1 MNDDV
6 STEHVAAGAP
16 DAPPAAALDVDALG
30 RWLVSRGE
38 PVTGPVT
45 CQRIGLGQ
53 SNLTYGV
60 QDAAGHRWVARRPPL
75 GTLLA
80 SAHDVAREHRILSAL
95 AGTDVPTPG
104 VVGLVEDTLVCEA
117 PVLVVEYVDGLVIDR
132 MESAERLSERQ
143 RHRVGLELADV
154 LARLHAVDLEAV
166 GLSGLASHSPY
177 AQRQLKR
184 WSRQW
189 EASRTR
195 DLPALDRL
203 TSWLEAHVP
212 EQSRLSVVHG
222 DLHVR
227 NVILDPES
235 CAVRAALDW
244 ELCTLG
250 DPLADLGSTLA
261 YWPQASD
268 EPIGLFEASR
278 LPGFATRDEIAQAYA
293 SASGA
298 DLSALPFWEVL
309 GMWKIAIIA
318 EGVRRRALDEPANA
332 AEGGPPAAH
341 LIDGLVER
349 ALERAG
355 A

>member
-1 MNDDV
+1 V
-6 STEHVAAGAP
+6 TTARVLGT
-16 DAPPAAALDVDALG
+16 AALA
-30 RWLVSRGE
+30 RWLVDRGE
-38 PVTGPVT
+38 PVTGELRAE
-45 CQRIGLGQ
+45 RIGLGQ
-53 SNLTYGV
+53 SNLTYGLS
-60 QDAAGHRWVARRPPL
+60 DAAGHRWVARRPPL

-80 SAHDVAREHRILSAL
+80 SAHDVAREHRILVAL

-104 VVGLVEDTLVCEA
+104 VIGLVDDPLVCDV
-117 PVLVVEYVDGLVIDR
+117 PVLVVEYVGGLVIDQ
-132 MESAERLSERQ
+132 MEVAEGLLPGQ
-143 RHRVGLELADV
+143 RHQVGLGLAEV
-154 LARLHAVDLEAV
+154 LARLHAVDPEAV
-166 GLSGLASHSPY
+166 GLSDLASHSPY
-177 AQRQLKR
+177 AIRQLKR

-203 TSWLEAHVP
+203 TAWLLAHVP

-227 NVILDPES
+227 NVIVDPVT

-261 YWPQASD
+261 YWPEAGD
-268 EPIGLFEASR
+268 EPIGLFAASR
-278 LPGFATRDEIAQAYA
+278 LPGFATRAEIADAYA
-293 SASGA
+293 EGTGA
-298 DLSALPFWEVL
+298 DLATLPFWEVL

-332 AEGGPPAAH
+332 AEGGPPGAH
-341 LIDGLVER
+341 LIDGLVDR

>member
-1 MNDDV
+1 MGGNAELNRP
-6 STEHVAAGAP
+6 TC
-16 DAPPAAALDVDALG
+16 DATTTRVLDTSALA
-30 RWLVSRGE
+30 RWLVDRGE
-38 PVTGPVT
+38 PVAGEL
-45 CQRIGLGQ
+45 QAERIGLGQ
-53 SNLTYGV
+53 SNLTYGLS
-60 QDAAGHRWVARRPPL
+60 DGGGRRWVARRPPR

-80 SAHDVAREHRILSAL
+80 SAHDVAREHRILVAL
-95 AGTDVPTPG
+95 AGTDVPIPG
-104 VVGLVEDTLVCEA
+104 VIGLVDHPLVCDV
-117 PVLVVEYVDGLVIDR
+117 PVLVVEYVDGLVIDQ
-132 MESAERLSERQ
+132 MAVADGLLPDQ
-143 RHRVGLELADV
+143 RHQVGLGLAEV

-166 GLSGLASHSPY
+166 GLSDLATHSPY
-177 AQRQLKR
+177 AVRQLKR

-195 DLPALDRL
+195 DLPSLDRL
-203 TSWLEAHVP
+203 TAWLRAHVP
-212 EQSRLSVVHG
+212 EQSRLAVVHG

-227 NVILDPES
+227 NVIIDPVT

-261 YWPQASD
+261 YWPEASD

-278 LPGFATRDEIAQAYA
+278 LPGFATRAEIAAAYA
-293 SASGA
+293 QGTGA
-298 DLSALPFWEVL
+298 DLAALPFWEVL

-341 LIDGLVER
+341 LVDGLVDR